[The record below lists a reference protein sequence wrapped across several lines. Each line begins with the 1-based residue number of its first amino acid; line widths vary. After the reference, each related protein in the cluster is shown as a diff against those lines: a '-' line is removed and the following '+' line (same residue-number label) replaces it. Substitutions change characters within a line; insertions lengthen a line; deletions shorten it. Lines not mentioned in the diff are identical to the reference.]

1 MNTNQARGAVWL
13 RLLLLT
19 ILVLTVMIPQTL
31 PVRAATEI
39 LYVPETGHYVRG
51 VFRDFWDNN
60 GGLANFG
67 FPITEEYIEPA
78 NGRVVQYFERARFE
92 RETAEA
98 TEVTLGLLGREFLG
112 TRAFAPSEPIPNSD
126 DRRYIPETGHII
138 QYGFKDIWESRG
150 GANIFGFPLSDE
162 VDEQLSDGQTYTVQ
176 YFERARFEYR
186 PTLPP
191 GERVVIS
198 DLGRILAPQELTAP
212 LPPDNPPPGPI
223 TIEPAP
229 EPPPPPAP
237 APEPPPPPAPAP
249 MPTPTPEPAPE
260 PTLVRP
266 EIPESVNSRM
276 VPRVG
281 VRGQTFLF
289 DASGFEPDERV
300 TVWLNV
306 PDGTVLPLENTVSAN
321 DQGSIVDE
329 GVGFFSTP
337 ESPVGIWSF
346 VGRGDSSGNT
356 AIGYFLILDSVIGR
370 SPPPD
375 PGVPP
380 NRNAQVEPSA
390 GQPETIFV
398 LDAFGFQPGE
408 PVGVFVVAS
417 DGTRIDADFTVSA
430 DGQGSI
436 GYAGVYFVTNPG
448 YPLGLYAF
456 EAVGQVSNRTSTGYF
471 VLTP

>member
-1 MNTNQARGAVWL
+1 M
-13 RLLLLT
+13 
-19 ILVLTVMIPQTL
+19 
-31 PVRAATEI
+31 
-39 LYVPETGHYVRG
+39 
-51 VFRDFWDNN
+51 
-60 GGLANFG
+60 
-67 FPITEEYIEPA
+67 
-78 NGRVVQYFERARFE
+78 
-92 RETAEA
+92 
-98 TEVTLGLLGREFLG
+98 GLLGREFLG
-112 TRAFAPSEPIPNSD
+112 TRAFAPSEPIPDSA

-150 GANIFGFPLSDE
+150 GVGIFGLPLSDE
-162 VDEQLSDGQTYTVQ
+162 VDEQLSDGETYTVQ
-176 YFERARFEYR
+176 YFERVRFEYR
-186 PTLPP
+186 PDLLP

-212 LPPDNPPPGPI
+212 LAPDSPPPGPI
-223 TIEPAP
+223 TIDPAP
-229 EPPPPPAP
+229 APPPPPAP
-237 APEPPPPPAPAP
+237 APVPPPPAP
-249 MPTPTPEPAPE
+249 TPPPEE

-266 EIPESVNSRM
+266 DIPESVNSRM
-276 VPRVG
+276 MPRVG

-306 PDGTVLPLENTVSAN
+306 PDGTVLPLENSVSAN

-346 VGRGDSSGNT
+346 VGRGNRSGNT

-370 SPPPD
+370 SPSPE

-380 NRNAQVEPSA
+380 NVNAQVEPSA

-417 DGTRIDADFTVSA
+417 DGTRINADFTVNA
-430 DGQGSI
+430 DRQGSI
-436 GYAGVYFVTNPG
+436 GYAGVYFITNPG
-448 YPLGLYAF
+448 YPLGLYSF
-456 EAVGQVSNRTSTGYF
+456 EAIGQVSNRTSTGYF